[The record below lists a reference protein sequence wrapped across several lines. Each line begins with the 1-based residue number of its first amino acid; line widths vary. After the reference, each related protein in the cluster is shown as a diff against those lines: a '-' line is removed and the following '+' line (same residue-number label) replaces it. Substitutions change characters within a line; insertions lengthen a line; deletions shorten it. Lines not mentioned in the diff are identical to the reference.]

1 MLRHSLLRLRR
12 DPDALVFFVT
22 TSLSGLYLLF
32 LLVAPVATTML

>member
-12 DPDALVFFVT
+12 DPDALVFCVI

-32 LLVAPVATTML
+32 LLIAPVAAPAL